1 MMGRRTEIGVGDK
14 GGGGRG
20 RKWKEEVLEQELRRK
35 VRSGG
40 EHRIKSEDW
49 NSN

>member
-1 MMGRRTEIGVGDK
+1 MGI
-14 GGGGRG
+14 RG
-20 RKWKEEVLEQELRRK
+20 REREERVEEVLEQEVRRK
-35 VRSGG
+35 VRNGG